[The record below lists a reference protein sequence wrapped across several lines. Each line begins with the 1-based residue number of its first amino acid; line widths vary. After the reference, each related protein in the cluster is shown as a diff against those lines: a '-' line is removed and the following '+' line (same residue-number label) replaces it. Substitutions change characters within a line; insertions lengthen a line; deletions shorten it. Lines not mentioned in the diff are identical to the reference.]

1 MGVGH
6 LVQGNSGKSHGEI
19 PENIPRK
26 ERKPLWVDTALIFSG
41 NGGVFTAFVNL
52 RGAARW

>member
-26 ERKPLWVDTALIFSG
+26 ERKPLWVDTAQLLSSLEM
-41 NGGVFTAFVNL
+41 VESSQHL
-52 RGAARW
+52 